1 MPSVL
6 NVDTLTDAAGTGPV
20 ALTKQAALRMMC
32 FYNQSSTTRDG
43 VAQDQVGTSSLNVST
58 VTDIATGVWAVN
70 LSNAHSVDDVV
81 FFGSAQ
87 ATNNSCTRRSDNSA
101 SASKIV
107 TNNNDNDSNNDTDQA
122 NYCATAG
129 DLA

>member
-1 MPSVL
+1 MSEL
-6 NVDTLTDAAGTGPV
+6 RADTITASNGTGPV
-20 ALTKQAALRMMC
+20 TLTKQEALRMMC
-32 FYNQSSTTRDG
+32 FYNQTAVTRFG

-58 VTDIATGVWAVN
+58 VTDIQTGIWAAN
-70 LSNAHSVDDVV
+70 LTNAHSTNDLI
-81 FFGSAQ
+81 FLSGAQ
-87 ATNNSCTRRSDNSA
+87 ATNNSCTRRNDRGE

-107 TNNNDNDSNNDTDQA
+107 TNNNDNDSNTDTDQA

>member
-1 MPSVL
+1 MSEL
-6 NVDTLTDAAGTGPV
+6 RADTITGSDGTSPV
-20 ALTKQAALRMMC
+20 TLTKQAALRMMC
-32 FYNQSSTTRDG
+32 FYNQVAGTRFG

-58 VTDIATGVWAVN
+58 VTDIQTGIWAAN
-70 LSNAHSVDDVV
+70 LTNAHSTNDLI
-81 FFGSAQ
+81 FLSGAQ
-87 ATNNSCTRRSDNSA
+87 ASNNSCTRRNDNGE

-107 TNNNDNDSNNDTDQA
+107 TNNNDNDSNNDTDQS

>member
-1 MPSVL
+1 MSTL
-6 NVDTLTDAAGTGPV
+6 KADTIQSTSGGAAT
-20 ALTKQAALRMMC
+20 LTKQEALRMMC
-32 FYNQSSTTRDG
+32 FYNQTAVTRFG

-58 VTDIATGVWAVN
+58 VTDIATGIWAAN
-70 LSNAHSVDDVV
+70 LTNAHSTNDLI
-81 FFGSAQ
+81 FLSAAQ
-87 ATNNSCTRRSDNSA
+87 ATNNSCTRRSDNGE

-107 TNNNDNDSNNDTDQA
+107 TNNNDNDSNTDTDQA